1 MSSSPDERR
10 RAARDLWDGAAAS
23 FDDEPDHGLRD
34 PAVRQAW
41 TALIGGLLPARPAAI
56 LDVGCGTGSL
66 SVVMA
71 GLGHAITAI
80 DLSPKMIAQAR
91 AKAAAG
97 RTIAFQVMDA
107 AAPSLAPGQFD
118 VIFCRH
124 LLWALPQ
131 PAAVLWR
138 WAALLRPSGRLVL
151 VEGRWGTGAGL
162 SASQIVQ
169 ALPASLS
176 AHPVQD
182 LSRQPALWGRPVSD
196 ERYLIV
202 AELTGRITNKA

>member
-1 MSSSPDERR
+1 
-10 RAARDLWDGAAAS
+10 
-23 FDDEPDHGLRD
+23 
-34 PAVRQAW
+34 
-41 TALIGGLLPARPAAI
+41 
-56 LDVGCGTGSL
+56 
-66 SVVMA
+66 MA

-91 AKAAAG
+91 AKAAAAG
-97 RTIAFQVMDA
+97 RAIVFQVMDA

-131 PAAVLWR
+131 PAAVLRR
-138 WAALLRPSGRLVL
+138 WAVLLRPSGRLVL

-176 AHPVQD
+176 ARPVQD

-196 ERYLIV
+196 ERYVIV
-202 AELTGRITNKA
+202 ADLTGRITNKA